1 MRRKLREAFFLA
13 VKESKLSGKKLAELS
28 GLSESQLSEFR
39 NGKREITL
47 GNFEQVVNSLPSDV
61 YHRFCWQL
69 TVTQMDQE
77 QLCELIAMAAS
88 QLKSKQTSGIK
99 YSASEKEYENQAATV
114 S

>member
-1 MRRKLREAFFLA
+1 MKRKLREAFFLA

-47 GNFEQVVNSLPSDV
+47 GNFEQVVNSLPPDA

-69 TVTQMDQE
+69 TLTQMDQE
-77 QLCELIAMAAS
+77 ELCELIAMAAS
-88 QLKSKQTSGIK
+88 QLKSKQVPVTK
-99 YSASEKEYENQAATV
+99 YSASEKEYEHQAVTA

>member
-47 GNFEQVVNSLPSDV
+47 GNFEQVVNSLPPDV
-61 YHRFCWQL
+61 YHRFCCQL

-77 QLCELIAMAAS
+77 QLCELIAVAAFE
-88 QLKSKQTSGIK
+88 LKSKQALGTEYSG
-99 YSASEKEYENQAATV
+99 SEKEYENQAATV
-114 S
+114 L